1 MEKFRIGFSVDIHQL
16 SEGNGIYV
24 GGIYIPCN
32 KKSVAHS
39 DGDCLLHAIAE
50 SILGA
55 LALGDLGKFF
65 PPSDESIKG
74 IASSKI
80 AEFAVSKMFEQNYK
94 INNVDCSIVL
104 ESPKLAKYMDE
115 IKTNIAKLLFTD
127 ITNVSIKAGTNE
139 KIGELGQGK
148 AIQCFSTVMLV
159 SDNKKKIFH
168 QFLYLLK

>member
-80 AEFAVSKMFEQNYK
+80 AEFAVTKMFEQNYK
-94 INNVDCSIVL
+94 INNIDCSIVL

-159 SDNKKKIFH
+159 SDNK
-168 QFLYLLK
+168 

>member
-80 AEFAVSKMFEQNYK
+80 AEFAVSKMLEQNYK
-94 INNVDCSIVL
+94 INNIDCSIVL

-159 SDNKKKIFH
+159 SDNK
-168 QFLYLLK
+168 

>member
-1 MEKFRIGFSVDIHQL
+1 MEKYRIGFSVDIHQL

-65 PPSDESIKG
+65 PPSDESIIG

-80 AEFAVSKMFEQNYK
+80 VEFAASKMFEQNYK
-94 INNVDCSIVL
+94 INNIDCSIVL

-159 SDNKKKIFH
+159 SDNK
-168 QFLYLLK
+168 

>member
-80 AEFAVSKMFEQNYK
+80 AEFAVSKMFKQNYK
-94 INNVDCSIVL
+94 INNIDCSIVL

-148 AIQCFSTVMLV
+148 AIQCFSMVMLV
-159 SDNKKKIFH
+159 SDNK
-168 QFLYLLK
+168 

>member
-1 MEKFRIGFSVDIHQL
+1 MEKYRIGFSVDIHQL

-94 INNVDCSIVL
+94 INNIDCSIVL

-127 ITNVSIKAGTNE
+127 ITNVSIKAGTSE

-148 AIQCFSTVMLV
+148 AIQCFSMVMLV
-159 SDNKKKIFH
+159 SDNK
-168 QFLYLLK
+168 

>member
-1 MEKFRIGFSVDIHQL
+1 MEKYRIGFSVDIHQL

-80 AEFAVSKMFEQNYK
+80 AEFAVTKMFEQNYK
-94 INNVDCSIVL
+94 INNIDCSIVL

-159 SDNKKKIFH
+159 SDNK
-168 QFLYLLK
+168 

>member
-1 MEKFRIGFSVDIHQL
+1 MEKYRIGFSVDIHQL

-94 INNVDCSIVL
+94 INNIDCSIVL
-104 ESPKLAKYMDE
+104 ESPKLAKYMNE

-159 SDNKKKIFH
+159 SDNK
-168 QFLYLLK
+168 

>member
-65 PPSDESIKG
+65 PPSEESIKG

-94 INNVDCSIVL
+94 INNIDCSIVL

-148 AIQCFSTVMLV
+148 AIQCFSMVMLV
-159 SDNKKKIFH
+159 SDNK
-168 QFLYLLK
+168 

>member
-94 INNVDCSIVL
+94 INNIDCSIVL

-148 AIQCFSTVMLV
+148 AIKCFSMVMLV
-159 SDNKKKIFH
+159 SDNK
-168 QFLYLLK
+168 

>member
-80 AEFAVSKMFEQNYK
+80 AEFAFSKMFEQNYK
-94 INNVDCSIVL
+94 INNIDCSIVL

-159 SDNKKKIFH
+159 SDNK
-168 QFLYLLK
+168 

>member
-55 LALGDLGKFF
+55 LDLGDLGKFF

-94 INNVDCSIVL
+94 INNIDCSIVL

-159 SDNKKKIFH
+159 SDNK
-168 QFLYLLK
+168 

>member
-94 INNVDCSIVL
+94 INNIDCSIVL
-104 ESPKLAKYMDE
+104 ESPKLAKYLDE
-115 IKTNIAKLLFTD
+115 IKNNIAKVLFTY

-159 SDNKKKIFH
+159 SDNK
-168 QFLYLLK
+168 

>member
-1 MEKFRIGFSVDIHQL
+1 MEKYRIGFSVDIHQL

-94 INNVDCSIVL
+94 INNIDCSIVL

-139 KIGELGQGK
+139 KIGELVQGK

-159 SDNKKKIFH
+159 SDNK
-168 QFLYLLK
+168 

>member
-94 INNVDCSIVL
+94 INNIDCSIVL

-148 AIQCFSTVMLV
+148 AIQCFSTVMLI
-159 SDNKKKIFH
+159 SDNK
-168 QFLYLLK
+168 

>member
-1 MEKFRIGFSVDIHQL
+1 MEKYRIGFSVDIHQL

-94 INNVDCSIVL
+94 INNIDCSIVL

-127 ITNVSIKAGTNE
+127 ITNVSIKADTNE

-159 SDNKKKIFH
+159 SDNK
-168 QFLYLLK
+168 

>member
-1 MEKFRIGFSVDIHQL
+1 MEKYRIGFSVDIHQL

-55 LALGDLGKFF
+55 VALGDLGKFF

-94 INNVDCSIVL
+94 INNIDCSIVL

-159 SDNKKKIFH
+159 SDNK
-168 QFLYLLK
+168 

>member
-80 AEFAVSKMFEQNYK
+80 AEFSVSKMFEQNYK
-94 INNVDCSIVL
+94 INNIDCSIVL

-159 SDNKKKIFH
+159 SDNK
-168 QFLYLLK
+168 

>member
-65 PPSDESIKG
+65 PPSEESIKG

-94 INNVDCSIVL
+94 INNIDCSIVL

-159 SDNKKKIFH
+159 SDNK
-168 QFLYLLK
+168 

>member
-94 INNVDCSIVL
+94 INNIDCSIVL
-104 ESPKLAKYMDE
+104 ESPKLAKYMNE

-159 SDNKKKIFH
+159 SDNK
-168 QFLYLLK
+168 

>member
-94 INNVDCSIVL
+94 INNIDCSIVL

-148 AIQCFSTVMLV
+148 AIQCFSAVMLV
-159 SDNKKKIFH
+159 SDNK
-168 QFLYLLK
+168 

>member
-1 MEKFRIGFSVDIHQL
+1 MQKFRIGFSVDIHQL

-94 INNVDCSIVL
+94 INNIDCSIIL

-159 SDNKKKIFH
+159 SDNK
-168 QFLYLLK
+168 

>member
-94 INNVDCSIVL
+94 INNIDCSIVL

-127 ITNVSIKAGTNE
+127 ITSVSIKAGTNE

-159 SDNKKKIFH
+159 SDNK
-168 QFLYLLK
+168 

>member
-1 MEKFRIGFSVDIHQL
+1 MEKYRIGFSVDIHQL

-94 INNVDCSIVL
+94 INNIDCSIVL

-148 AIQCFSTVMLV
+148 AIQCFSMVMLV
-159 SDNKKKIFH
+159 SDNK
-168 QFLYLLK
+168 

>member
-1 MEKFRIGFSVDIHQL
+1 MEKYRIGFSVYIHQL

-50 SILGA
+50 SMVGA

-94 INNVDCSIVL
+94 INNIDCSIVL

-127 ITNVSIKAGTNE
+127 IKNVSIKAGTNE

-159 SDNKKKIFH
+159 SDNK
-168 QFLYLLK
+168 

>member
-94 INNVDCSIVL
+94 INNIDCSIVL

-127 ITNVSIKAGTNE
+127 ITNISIKAGTNE

-159 SDNKKKIFH
+159 SDNK
-168 QFLYLLK
+168 

>member
-94 INNVDCSIVL
+94 INNIDCSIVL

-115 IKTNIAKLLFTD
+115 IKNNIAKLLFTD

-159 SDNKKKIFH
+159 SDNK
-168 QFLYLLK
+168 

>member
-94 INNVDCSIVL
+94 INNIDCSIVL

-127 ITNVSIKAGTNE
+127 VTNVSIKAGTNE

-148 AIQCFSTVMLV
+148 AIQCFSMVMLV
-159 SDNKKKIFH
+159 SDNK
-168 QFLYLLK
+168 

>member
-80 AEFAVSKMFEQNYK
+80 AEFAVSIMFEQNYK
-94 INNVDCSIVL
+94 INNIDCSIVL

-159 SDNKKKIFH
+159 SDNK
-168 QFLYLLK
+168 

>member
-39 DGDCLLHAIAE
+39 NGDCLLHAIAE

-94 INNVDCSIVL
+94 INNIDCSIVL

-159 SDNKKKIFH
+159 SDNK
-168 QFLYLLK
+168 

>member
-1 MEKFRIGFSVDIHQL
+1 MEKYRIGFSVDIHQL

-80 AEFAVSKMFEQNYK
+80 AEFAVSKMFGQNYK
-94 INNVDCSIVL
+94 INNIDCSIVL

-159 SDNKKKIFH
+159 SDNK
-168 QFLYLLK
+168 

>member
-94 INNVDCSIVL
+94 INNIDCSIVL

-139 KIGELGQGK
+139 KIGELGQGE

-159 SDNKKKIFH
+159 SDNK
-168 QFLYLLK
+168 

>member
-94 INNVDCSIVL
+94 INNIDCSIVL

-139 KIGELGQGK
+139 KIGEIGQGK

-159 SDNKKKIFH
+159 SDNK
-168 QFLYLLK
+168 

>member
-94 INNVDCSIVL
+94 INNIDCSIVL

-139 KIGELGQGK
+139 RIGELGQGK

-159 SDNKKKIFH
+159 SDNK
-168 QFLYLLK
+168 

>member
-94 INNVDCSIVL
+94 INNIDCSIVL

-115 IKTNIAKLLFTD
+115 IKTNIAKLLFTN

-159 SDNKKKIFH
+159 SDNK
-168 QFLYLLK
+168 

>member
-80 AEFAVSKMFEQNYK
+80 AEFAVSKMFDQNYK
-94 INNVDCSIVL
+94 INNIDCSIVL

-159 SDNKKKIFH
+159 SDNK
-168 QFLYLLK
+168 

>member
-1 MEKFRIGFSVDIHQL
+1 MEKYRIGFSVDIHQL

-32 KKSVAHS
+32 KKSVAYS

-94 INNVDCSIVL
+94 INNIDCSIVL

-159 SDNKKKIFH
+159 SDNK
-168 QFLYLLK
+168 

>member
-1 MEKFRIGFSVDIHQL
+1 MEKYRIGFSVDIHQL

-80 AEFAVSKMFEQNYK
+80 VEFAVSKMFEQNYK
-94 INNVDCSIVL
+94 INNIDCSIVL

-159 SDNKKKIFH
+159 SDNK
-168 QFLYLLK
+168 

>member
-32 KKSVAHS
+32 KKIVAHS

-94 INNVDCSIVL
+94 INNIDCSIVL

-159 SDNKKKIFH
+159 SDNK
-168 QFLYLLK
+168 

>member
-74 IASSKI
+74 FASSKI

-94 INNVDCSIVL
+94 INNIDCSIVL

-159 SDNKKKIFH
+159 SDNK
-168 QFLYLLK
+168 